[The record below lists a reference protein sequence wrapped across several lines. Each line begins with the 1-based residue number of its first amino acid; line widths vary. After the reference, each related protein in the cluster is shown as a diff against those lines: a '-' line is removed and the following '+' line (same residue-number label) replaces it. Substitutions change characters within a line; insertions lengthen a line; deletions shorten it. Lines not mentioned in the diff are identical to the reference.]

1 MSIDVIDGSFGW
13 CYNES
18 VLIQSKLKKDAIE
31 KPFSKVAI
39 DIMKKS
45 VSVGGEFH
53 IDCAEELV
61 ENGSSSKDVWGI
73 NIYPDG
79 HIDFISLINI
89 RPAQGNKTMDITN
102 ESIRASIEKIMR
114 DLVID

>member
-1 MSIDVIDGSFGW
+1 MIIEGKLPKSSI
-13 CYNES
+13 E
-18 VLIQSKLKKDAIE
+18 Q
-31 KPFSKVAI
+31 PFSKAAV
-39 DIMKKS
+39 DIVKKA

-53 IDCAEELV
+53 VDCAEELI

-89 RPAQGNKTMDITN
+89 RPAQSNKTMDIADENIKKTIKGIIN
-102 ESIRASIEKIMR
+102 SLFEIQN
-114 DLVID
+114 